1 MRKHTP
7 FSNAEIGNYFGGI
20 TYSAVTKIGTRF
32 KERMRGDE
40 NLKREIEDFEK
51 NLSRVKG

>member
-1 MRKHTP
+1 M
-7 FSNAEIGNYFGGI
+7 FSNVEIGKYFGGI

-40 NLKREIEDFEK
+40 RLRCEIRRLEGK
-51 NLSRVKG
+51 LSRVKG